1 MQCFQYPVRRLILLF
16 VAAMSIASCGKS
28 LPAPEAELRPVVT
41 PGQRSSWQSSLMHR
55 YGAYVNSDME
65 TEEKFTEILKEAGEI
80 QPYNRLVEVLE
91 EEAILHDG
99 EGISD
104 PAGYALHAPLSLSGT
119 GRDLT
124 GWTVRLGLLETEEK
138 LSADRVVKDFMDDI
152 VRLRGDKNGSA
163 EADQNFAIPDK
174 QEILLEDVEES
185 ILLVAIAA
193 INRAREAYAE
203 ISEEE
208 MEFFLKKS
216 STVLAELI
224 SQNNISE
231 TLKTEEGKPDL
242 LKTAGK
248 LKLEPLTEAMKVLAE
263 MASPE
268 MVERFKSLSA
278 SGAPAQTF
286 DIDQRFRGD
295 FVYAQQTPIG
305 LVLIGGRGKNIYG
318 GDAAVII
325 DLGGDDVYTGNAGA
339 SIYEIENMAI
349 AEVIS
354 PLGVIV
360 DIEGDDRYIS
370 TRFASMGAG
379 FWGLGLLVDLE
390 GNDIYVGH
398 TISQGAGFMGIG
410 CLADMAGDDT
420 YTTQHMGQGAAL
432 FGAGLLF
439 DAEGNDLF
447 SGAKFAQGL
456 AGPGGTGELVDL
468 QGDDQ
473 YVVGGQFGSGYGTR
487 KIYQGYGQGLGWGFR
502 GHAGGGIGILYD
514 QAGNDIYE
522 AGSFAQGTGY
532 YFGLGLLRDVAGDDK
547 YWGSRYCQGAAAHQA
562 VGILLDDAGDDV
574 YAGQIAASQGAAW
587 DVAVAGFYDFAGDD
601 VYVGSDLSLG
611 GAEQNGIA
619 LFYEGG
625 GKDTYM
631 TPLKKTLGYGGR
643 TSYAGGRNAANIG
656 IFLDKGGARDL
667 YEKKIWDNDAFSV
680 QDNIGIFVDE

>member
-1 MQCFQYPVRRLILLF
+1 MDAARRLIVLCL
-16 VAAMSIASCGKS
+16 AAMASVSCAKSIA
-28 LPAPEAELRPVVT
+28 APEVELRPVVVT

-55 YGAYVNSDME
+55 YGNYVNGDME
-65 TEEKFTEILKEAGEI
+65 TEGKFMDIMENAVELQTYKRI
-80 QPYNRLVEVLE
+80 VEVLE
-91 EEAILHDG
+91 EEVIRHGG
-99 EGISD
+99 EGVSD

-124 GWTVRLGLLETEEK
+124 GWAARLALLGTEEK
-138 LSADRVVKDFMDDI
+138 LSADRVVQDFTDEI
-152 VRLRGDKNGSA
+152 FRLLGDTGGNEEEGQDFS
-163 EADQNFAIPDK
+163 IPDK

-216 STVLAELI
+216 SPALAELI

-231 TLKTEEGKPDL
+231 TLKTEEGKPDF
-242 LKTAGK
+242 LKISRK
-248 LKLEPLTEAMKVLAE
+248 LKLKPLTEAMRVLAE
-263 MASPE
+263 LASPE
-268 MVERFKSLSA
+268 MMERYEKLSA
-278 SGAPAQTF
+278 QGEPAQTF

-339 SIYEIENMAI
+339 SIYEIENTAI
-349 AEVIS
+349 AEVTS

-360 DIEGDDRYIS
+360 DLAGDDRYIS

-379 FWGLGLLVDLE
+379 FWGLGLLVDQG

-398 TISQGAGFMGIG
+398 TVSQGAGFMGIG
-410 CLADMAGDDT
+410 CLVDMAGDDT

-447 SGAKFAQGL
+447 SGAKFAQGI

-502 GHAGGGIGILYD
+502 GHAGGGIGVLYD
-514 QAGNDIYE
+514 QGGNDIYE

-532 YFGLGLLRDVAGDDK
+532 YFGLGLMHDVAGDDK

-562 VGILLDDAGDDV
+562 VGILLDDAGNDV

-587 DVAVAGFYDFAGDD
+587 DVAVAGFYDLAGDD

-643 TSYAGGRNAANIG
+643 TEYAGGRNAANIG
-656 IFLDKGGARDL
+656 IFLDRGGATDR
-667 YEKKIWDNDAFSV
+667 YETKIWDNDAFTV